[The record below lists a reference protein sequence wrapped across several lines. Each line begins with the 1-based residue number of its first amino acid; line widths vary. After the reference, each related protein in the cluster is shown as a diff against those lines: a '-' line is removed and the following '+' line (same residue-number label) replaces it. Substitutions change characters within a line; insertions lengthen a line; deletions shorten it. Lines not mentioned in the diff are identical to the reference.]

1 MQFGFGYKQRI
12 AERMA
17 KITPVLQQ
25 VAMGN
30 FNVSLPVP
38 EKEDEF
44 TPLLVAINLML
55 DDLRELDKERHKKAE
70 LEVQAEHAME
80 MEQTHLA
87 TLNLLEDLQ
96 EEKGHVARFAQE
108 WKETF
113 DAMSDGVS
121 IQDEN
126 FKIINVN
133 KVICEMLGK
142 KREEIIGQK
151 CYSIFHGKNQPLQI
165 CPMVQT
171 KASGERKSSEFF
183 EPALKA
189 WLSVTT
195 SPIFDKQGKLTRV
208 VHVVRNITERKKN
221 EDELAQSEAK
231 FRSIYVSSQ
240 DAIMTLVSQGN
251 FFNGNPATIKLF
263 GCKDEQEFIRQSPA
277 DLSPERQPDGRLSG
291 EKAAEMMTIAMEKGS
306 HLFRWRHKKISGEE
320 FEASVLL
327 SKIVLDGKEVLQATV
342 RDESA
347 RIKREEQLKESSRL
361 KTEFVSTVSHELRT
375 PLAIIKEGVS
385 LVNEK
390 LYGELNEKQG
400 KLLTTV
406 QENVARLARLIDD
419 LLDISRIESGKMEL
433 HLTRVNLCQMI
444 QKVIKSFE
452 LSAQKKSISLFS
464 SFCDK
469 VKDKLDV
476 FVDSDRLEEVFVNLV
491 GNSLKFTP
499 ASGSITIEA
508 IAPSDEVVI
517 KIADTGQGIA
527 KDDLPKVFDKF
538 QQFGRL
544 SGPGPKGTGLGL
556 PITKVLVEAH
566 GGKISVESELNK
578 GTTFTFTLPK
588 YNGQPDAVRK
598 IAHEERGN

>member
-1 MQFGFGYKQRI
+1 
-12 AERMA
+12 
-17 KITPVLQQ
+17 
-25 VAMGN
+25 MGN
-30 FNVSLPVP
+30 FSASLTVP

-70 LEVQAEHAME
+70 LEVQAEHVRE

-87 TLNLLEDLQ
+87 TLNLLEDLNETKEQ
-96 EEKGHVARFAQE
+96 LEQSHERFNLAMKGANDGLWDWNLVTNEVYFSPRWKEMIGYQDSELPNDFKVWEEKLHPDDKERALNYANNYVKSGGQGVFQIEFRMKHKDGHDVYILARAYLA
-108 WKETF
+108 K
-113 DAMSDGVS
+113 DA
-121 IQDEN
+121 
-126 FKIINVN
+126 
-133 KVICEMLGK
+133 LGK
-142 KREEIIGQK
+142 
-151 CYSIFHGKNQPLQI
+151 PLRL
-165 CPMVQT
+165 VGT
-171 KASGERKSSEFF
+171 
-183 EPALKA
+183 
-189 WLSVTT
+189 
-195 SPIFDKQGKLTRV
+195 
-208 VHVVRNITERKKN
+208 HVDITERKLW
-221 EDELAQSEAK
+221 EEELK
-231 FRSIYVSSQ
+231 
-240 DAIMTLVSQGN
+240 
-251 FFNGNPATIKLF
+251 
-263 GCKDEQEFIRQSPA
+263 
-277 DLSPERQPDGRLSG
+277 RLN
-291 EKAAEMMTIAMEKGS
+291 
-306 HLFRWRHKKISGEE
+306 
-320 FEASVLL
+320 
-327 SKIVLDGKEVLQATV
+327 Q
-342 RDESA
+342 
-347 RIKREEQLKESSRL
+347 L

-390 LYGELNEKQG
+390 LYGELNEKQA

-406 QENVARLARLIDD
+406 YDNVSRLARLIDD

-433 HLTRVNLCQMI
+433 HLTKVDLCQMI
-444 QKVIKSFE
+444 QKIIKSFE
-452 LSAQKKSISLFS
+452 LSAQEKSISLSS

-469 VKDKLDV
+469 VKDKPDV

-508 IAPSDEVVI
+508 IAPSDEVII

-544 SGPGPKGTGLGL
+544 SGPGSKGTGLGL
-556 PITKVLVEAH
+556 PITKALVEAH